1 MRTQRNEREQTLY
14 EMNTDQRL
22 LDLAQ
27 KASRSNYINVDLVDD
42 SYTRIKREE
51 SNTDNPEKEEK

>member
-51 SNTDNPEKEEK
+51 STTENPVKEE